1 MERAR
6 ADKVPWYR
14 EGVSLASNRLFRA
27 DTRAL
32 VGGLMLGAVFAIMEQ
47 FMERLDTLL
56 TGGALPWFGLAI
68 GPIFMPVS
76 PWLYGFW
83 AGEITGNFSPLFA
96 VLTATNP
103 IAPMFF
109 LFNTTS
115 NGLIAFLVN
124 WYKSR
129 GNTSVKFPAYVGI
142 TFIGLQ
148 PLMLLLLVLWAVL
161 LKLTPGVIVVYFLL
175 EELACV
181 VLSVLSFFAFRGIV
195 RSGVAE

>member
-1 MERAR
+1 MESSA
-6 ADKVPWYR
+6 KVPWYR
-14 EGVSLASNRLFRA
+14 EEVSLASFSLWRH

-32 VGGLMLGAVFAIMEQ
+32 VGALMLGAVFTVMEQ

-68 GPIFMPVS
+68 GPIFMVVS
-76 PWLYGFW
+76 PWLFGFW
-83 AGEITGNFSPLFA
+83 GGLIAGNFNPIFA

-115 NGLIAFLVN
+115 MGLVAFLVN
-124 WYKSR
+124 WWKSR
-129 GNTSVKFPAYVGI
+129 GNDTVTFFPYVVI
-142 TFIGLQ
+142 SFIGLQ
-148 PLMLLLLVLWAVL
+148 CIMLLILALWTVL
-161 LKLTPGVIVVYFLL
+161 LKLPPNVVVVYFIL
-175 EELACV
+175 EELAALV
-181 VLSVLSFFAFRGIV
+181 VSILSFFAFRGIV